1 MLLVKAELLNTSSSS
16 NTKNIKNVISM
27 AGEVPTGVKI
37 ISVLYY
43 IGAAFELIF
52 GIVLFFGAGAL
63 KTKVPFLAFLG
74 PFLIIGAVILIG
86 LAVLS
91 FFVGRGLWK
100 AQKWSRIVALVFAV
114 IGVLLTVLGMVQG
127 QIAGNVV
134 GLAISAAIGGY
145 LWFSNDVKAAFA

>member
-1 MLLVKAELLNTSSSS
+1 
-16 NTKNIKNVISM
+16 M

-43 IGAAFELIF
+43 IGAAFELLL
-52 GIVLFFGAGAL
+52 GLLLFVGAGAIG
-63 KTKVPFLAFLG
+63 KITAKIPFLSVIGSGLFI
-74 PFLIIGAVILIG
+74 IIGVIFVG

-100 AQKWSRIVALVFAV
+100 GQKWSRIVAIIFSVL
-114 IGVLLTVLGMVQG
+114 GVLFGILGMVQG
-127 QIAGNVV
+127 QITSNIV
-134 GLAISAAIGGY
+134 GLVISALVGGY